1 MSDSATQAQ
10 AAALAGGAV
19 ASALLQTLFDKGIL
33 TLDESRTVLDRAMR
47 SLGLVI
53 QSPEGMIAAKIIAEL
68 QRGKFSARG

>member
-1 MSDSATQAQ
+1 MSDPSTQAQ
-10 AAALAGGAV
+10 ATALAGGAV
-19 ASALLQTLFDKGIL
+19 AYALLDTLFDKGIL
-33 TLDESRTVLDRAMR
+33 TLDESRSVLDRAMH

>member
-1 MSDSATQAQ
+1 
-10 AAALAGGAV
+10 
-19 ASALLQTLFDKGIL
+19 
-33 TLDESRTVLDRAMR
+33 MR